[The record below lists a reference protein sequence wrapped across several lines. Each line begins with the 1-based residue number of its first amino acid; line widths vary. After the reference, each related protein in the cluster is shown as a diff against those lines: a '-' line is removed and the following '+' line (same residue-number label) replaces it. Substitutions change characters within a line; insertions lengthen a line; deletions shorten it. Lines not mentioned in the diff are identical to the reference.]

1 MLTRIRVGACAGGA
15 AIAAAFVL
23 PTAAMAGTA
32 SSSMSVT
39 ATVSATC
46 TVSTTALAFGSVDT
60 ISGLNVDNTGS
71 LLVTCTNGSP
81 WTASAGVG
89 SGAGASYTNRKMTSG
104 ANLLNYNLYTTAA
117 RTVVWGNNTGGT
129 AFLSG
134 TGTGAVQTV
143 TVYGRVN
150 SGQTGV
156 PAGAYADTV
165 AVTVTY

>member
-1 MLTRIRVGACAGGA
+1 MV
-15 AIAAAFVL
+15 AAALVL
-23 PTAAMAGTA
+23 PTAAIAGTA

-39 ATVSATC
+39 ATVTATC

-71 LLVTCTNGSP
+71 LSVTCTNGSP

-89 SGAGASYTNRKMTSG
+89 AGVGASYANRKMTSG

-134 TGTGAVQTV
+134 TGTGAVQSV

-156 PAGAYADTV
+156 PAGAYTDTV